1 MKHILFSLLF
11 ICVTISTLA
20 QPERISMNVIV
31 PDGNI
36 PAEAQKHLVSKLR
49 QMATN
54 YGLADNGLTDR
65 FFITAEALV
74 VSKDIVPTTPS
85 RVSQK
90 IEIVIYIGDVVEN
103 KVYGS
108 LPLQATGVGQNEN
121 KAFINAFQKI
131 PTRST
136 QIENFMDVVFYSI
149 VSYYENRGNDI
160 IKDAQLKAE
169 MGNYDEA
176 LVVLFSIPDVCGEVT
191 DKSRE
196 LAQSIYTQ
204 KVVKEGQNILRQAK
218 SIWIAKQ
225 DMEGAVDALALLADI
240 SDDSGCGVERDALA
254 STIQSKVNEIKI
266 AEKEEEQKKWDFK
279 MKQYEDSLELQRQQ
293 LKDQTAIERAKASAI
308 NTASKKLGEID
319 INKVV
324 SIVSG
329 WFKVTNN

>member
-1 MKHILFSLLF
+1 MKHIFFTLLF
-11 ICVTISTLA
+11 ICVTIGALA

-31 PDGNI
+31 PEGNI
-36 PAEAQKHLVSKLR
+36 PAEAQKQLVSKLR

-74 VSKDIVPTTPS
+74 VSKDIVPTTPP

-90 IEIVIYIGDVVEN
+90 LEIIVYIGDVLEN
-103 KVYGS
+103 KIYGS
-108 LPLQATGVGQNEN
+108 LPLQVTGVGQNEN

-149 VSYYENRGNDI
+149 VSFYEDRGNEI
-160 IKDAQLKAE
+160 IKEAQINAE

-176 LVVLFSIPDVCGEVT
+176 LAKLLSIPDVCGEVT

-196 LAQSIYTQ
+196 VALAIYQQ
-204 KVVKEGQNILRQAK
+204 KVAKEGQNVLRQAK
-218 SIWIAKQ
+218 AIWAAHQ

-240 SDDSGCGVERDALA
+240 SDESGCASERDSLA
-254 STIQSKVNEIKI
+254 STIQNKLNELKI
-266 AEKEEEQKKWDFK
+266 AENEEKQKRWDFQ
-279 MKQYEDSLELQRQQ
+279 MKQYQDNLELQRQQ

-319 INKVV
+319 INKVIN
-324 SIVSG
+324 IVSG
-329 WFKVTNN
+329 WFKVSNN